1 MKGKHILNSVLP
13 GPMMSAC
20 MLRMSPSG
28 LHKKITPTGN
38 GQSLTVSL
46 TIRGLVDQLVLLFGQ
61 DVQDLWVYA
70 HRGGV
75 VVVLT
80 DLQAG
85 KKRELEFFDCIGGGL
100 LLKVCAHL
108 PLLQKFI

>member
-1 MKGKHILNSVLP
+1 MKRKHGLNSVLP

-38 GQSLTVSL
+38 GQALTVSL

-80 DLQAG
+80 DLQAEI
-85 KKRELEFFDCIGGGL
+85 ELEYFDCIGGGL
-100 LLKVCAHL
+100 ILKVCAHL
-108 PLLQKFI
+108 PLLQKCL

>member
-1 MKGKHILNSVLP
+1 MKGKHGLNSDLP

-38 GQSLTVSL
+38 GQALTVSL

-80 DLQAG
+80 DLQEG
-85 KKRELEFFDCIGGGL
+85 KKRELEFFDCIGVGL
-100 LLKVCAHL
+100 ILKVCAHL